1 MKVCSVNHISLR
13 LVTFN
18 MPQWVSTDASF
29 MPSRA
34 RNTNATKRH
43 KEDASSGDELQDS
56 KIGRMK
62 LERWA
67 SHKEIDDA
75 VTVKALS
82 TSSKLHRH

>member
-1 MKVCSVNHISLR
+1 MK
-13 LVTFN
+13 
-18 MPQWVSTDASF
+18 
-29 MPSRA
+29 
-34 RNTNATKRH
+34 TNATKRH